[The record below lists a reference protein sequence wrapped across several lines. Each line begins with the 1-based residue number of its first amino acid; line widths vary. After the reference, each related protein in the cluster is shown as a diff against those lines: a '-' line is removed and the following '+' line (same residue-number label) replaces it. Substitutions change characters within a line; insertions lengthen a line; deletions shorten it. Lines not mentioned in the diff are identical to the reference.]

1 MAKLTVTAEPGT
13 PFIETTRDFAATPEV
28 LFRAWT
34 EPDLLKRWL
43 GPRDSGPMT
52 IHGYDVR
59 HGGNYRYTFAGEAGS
74 EWGFRGVFHGEPSLE
89 AGITQTFEFEGWPGH
104 VSLETL
110 TFEPHG
116 DTTTIRTRSVF
127 QSVADRDGMV
137 ESGMEGGMA
146 EGYDKLDEL
155 LPELK
160 GS

>member
-34 EPDLLKRWL
+34 EPELVARWL
-43 GPRDSGPMT
+43 GPRDHTMD
-52 IHGYDVR
+52 IAEYDVR
-59 HGGNYRYTFAGEAGS
+59 HGGRWAYGGASEQGS
-74 EWGFRGVFHGEPSLE
+74 FGFRGVFHGEPSVE
-89 AGITQTFEFEGWPGH
+89 AGILQTFEFDGWPGH
-104 VSLETL
+104 VSLDRV

-116 DTTTIRTRSVF
+116 DTTTVRTWTVF
-127 QSVADRDGMV
+127 QSVADRDGMI

-155 LPELK
+155 LPELRD
-160 GS
+160 S